1 MKSRSRH
8 RRVGS
13 ARVEV
18 GTVSH
23 GGKSYSALGSTVDH
37 ERDQVVAYPK
47 GDILTS
53 WDGTPIGTCRVVS
66 RRKNPRGV
74 FSSEIVAY
82 RCLIDGIPYHGSGGG
97 DGMALK
103 LRRTKGKRKGKR

>member
-37 ERDQVVAYPK
+37 ERDQVVAYP
-47 GDILTS
+47 
-53 WDGTPIGTCRVVS
+53 
-66 RRKNPRGV
+66 N
-74 FSSEIVAY
+74 
-82 RCLIDGIPYHGSGGG
+82 
-97 DGMALK
+97 
-103 LRRTKGKRKGKR
+103 LRRTKGKR

>member
-37 ERDQVVAYPK
+37 ER
-47 GDILTS
+47 
-53 WDGTPIGTCRVVS
+53 VS

-97 DGMALK
+97 DGLALK
-103 LRRTKGKRKGKR
+103 LRRTKGKR